1 VLILIAVAAIDTT
14 SRYLR
19 LRLIGTANR

>member
-1 VLILIAVAAIDTT
+1 VLILIAVAVIDTT

-19 LRLIGTANR
+19 LRLIGVTPR